1 MKLQEGTV
9 PTVEAGSHRSVA
21 PLAIVACLAAV
32 CAPSALAQPFTDLG
46 TLGGPYSQANAINAS
61 GQVAGFSKTASGDAH
76 AFLYSDGILTDLG
89 TLGGTQSF
97 AYGINKSGRVVG
109 SFELASGGQ
118 RHAFLYSGG
127 VMTDLGVLPGYAGSQ
142 AAAINADGQVVG
154 TSTAADLL
162 DHAFL
167 YSDGSMNDLGTLIGP
182 AGNSSAY
189 GINDSG
195 QVVGSSQTTGN
206 PPHASLFWN
215 GVVSDLGTLPGFTA
229 SSANAI
235 NGGGQIVG
243 FSFSI
248 TQDPGV
254 GIAHAFLYSGGVTT
268 DLGTLSGSFS
278 SATGINES
286 GQVVG
291 WTAAPDGL
299 HAMLWSNGVMIDLNS
314 LLPTGSDWL
323 LQAATAINDC
333 GQIVGYG
340 TVDGRQGAFLLNLT
354 TLTPSSVPPGA
365 PAFTLTVTGIGTN
378 FTPAATVNWNGTALA
393 TMYVSATQVS
403 ASVPA
408 SLISTPGSA
417 SVTVTSNGGT
427 LAGATFGIH
436 PARRGPGVPERPSRP
451 AQSSATP
458 RGVEKTAEE

>member
-1 MKLQEGTV
+1 
-9 PTVEAGSHRSVA
+9 
-21 PLAIVACLAAV
+21 
-32 CAPSALAQPFTDLG
+32 
-46 TLGGPYSQANAINAS
+46 
-61 GQVAGFSKTASGDAH
+61 
-76 AFLYSDGILTDLG
+76 
-89 TLGGTQSF
+89 
-97 AYGINKSGRVVG
+97 
-109 SFELASGGQ
+109 
-118 RHAFLYSGG
+118 
-127 VMTDLGVLPGYAGSQ
+127 
-142 AAAINADGQVVG
+142 
-154 TSTAADLL
+154 
-162 DHAFL
+162 
-167 YSDGSMNDLGTLIGP
+167 
-182 AGNSSAY
+182 
-189 GINDSG
+189 
-195 QVVGSSQTTGN
+195 
-206 PPHASLFWN
+206 
-215 GVVSDLGTLPGFTA
+215 
-229 SSANAI
+229 
-235 NGGGQIVG
+235 
-243 FSFSI
+243 
-248 TQDPGV
+248 
-254 GIAHAFLYSGGVTT
+254 
-268 DLGTLSGSFS
+268 
-278 SATGINES
+278 
-286 GQVVG
+286 
-291 WTAAPDGL
+291 
-299 HAMLWSNGVMIDLNS
+299 MLWSNGVMIDLNS

-458 RGVEKTAEE
+458 RGVEKTADRAGRHSSDGSGRDLELIAIGAVIWTHGSASWNVAIALRWFWRQRASTDLACGSASPPISASTDLLADGMNWNLPCGAPFAVTISARRA